1 MMSSMESTVSILQ
14 TARIGFLGAGNM
26 AGALISGLLRSKSV
40 ETEQLRASDP
50 RNERL
55 TELRNEHGIV
65 THTDNAEVV
74 AWANVLVLAVKPQ
87 TVPKV
92 LEECGRSIGRAHL
105 VVSIAAGVPISAI
118 ESRVG
123 EGTRI
128 VRAMPNTPA
137 IVQAGATAVSPSAAA
152 TMADLDVARALFD
165 AVGKTVTL
173 DETHLDAVTGL
184 SGSGPAYVMLFI
196 EAMADGGVRM
206 GLPRDVALTLATQVV
221 YGSAK
226 LLLDTGEHPARMR
239 EMVTSPAGTTIAGL
253 TALEARAVRGAV
265 MEAVEKATLRSTEL
279 GKKGA

>member
-1 MMSSMESTVSILQ
+1 
-14 TARIGFLGAGNM
+14 M

-40 ETEQLRASDP
+40 EAAQIRASDP
-50 RNERL
+50 RAERL
-55 TELRNEHGIV
+55 TELRNEHGIT
-65 THTDNAEVV
+65 THAENAELV
-74 AWANVLVLAVKPQ
+74 AWADVVVLAVKPQ
-87 TVPKV
+87 TAPKV
-92 LEECGRSIGRAHL
+92 LEECAAAFGRGHL
-105 VVSIAAGVPISAI
+105 IVSIAAGVPIRAI
-118 ESRVG
+118 EARVG
-123 EGTRI
+123 ESMRI

-137 IVQAGATAVSPSAAA
+137 IVQAGATAVSPSASA
-152 TMADLDVARALFD
+152 TAADLDVARALFD
-165 AVGKTVTL
+165 AVGKTVAL
-173 DETHLDAVTGL
+173 DESHLDAVTGL

-279 GKKGA
+279 GKKSA

>member
-1 MMSSMESTVSILQ
+1 MESTVTSLGA
-14 TARIGFLGAGNM
+14 ARIGFLGAGNM
-26 AGALISGLLRSKSV
+26 AGALISGLLRSKTV
-40 ETEQLRASDP
+40 DAAHIRASDP
-50 RNERL
+50 RSERL
-55 TELRNEHGIV
+55 AELRGAHGIV
-65 THTDNAEVV
+65 THTDNAELV
-74 AWANVLVLAVKPQ
+74 AWANVIVLAVKPQ
-87 TVPKV
+87 TAAKV
-92 LEECGRSIGRAHL
+92 LDECGNSIGRGHL
-105 VVSIAAGVPISAI
+105 VVSIAAGVPIRAI
-118 ESRVG
+118 EAKVG

-137 IVQAGATAVSPSAAA
+137 IVQAGATAVSPSATA
-152 TMADLDVARALFD
+152 TAADLDAARALFD

-173 DETHLDAVTGL
+173 DEVHLDAVTGL

-253 TALEARAVRGAV
+253 SALEARAVRGAI